1 MDNNKPNLRFTLI
14 VNSQEQDGFKVSVA
28 AFGKEELET
37 AKELTEK
44 LIAKIE
50 KISVSVKN
58 YDE

>member
-14 VNSQEQDGFKVSVA
+14 VNSQEQDGFKVSVV
-28 AFGKEELET
+28 AFGKEELEI